1 MTMQISRDVA
11 CTSGHEAAYAL
22 YTALVANGWAAVAWS
37 DGTTRSTGAGP
48 ASAANLSAANAWFVV
63 QHVAT
68 GRKFSYKRDASTATS
83 CQFQYTDG
91 AVSLSAGNA
100 STPDNHAT
108 YTKAFFPNQQWY
120 PVSGTTTTKAHIV
133 VDDASASFVMLLRR
147 TPYAGGDCCT
157 YVGMETVTPLTW
169 AANPD
174 PHVVFARYNDGN
186 IAGTGPHTAN
196 AGNTAWYKRGISG
209 ELWVSGQ
216 WYLENPGGVAGGAA
230 DPSGTDTEYEARWT
244 YSGSGGGAPFVL
256 GKSALFRLLQPYRAP
271 TTGMDGATNFAR
283 AAFGPVTVPNDGVAL
298 GS

>member
-1 MTMQISRDVA
+1 MTMQISRDIA

-22 YTALVANGWAAVAWS
+22 YTALVAHGWTAVAWS
-37 DGTTRSTGAGP
+37 NGTAGTRTAGAGP
-48 ASAANLSAANAWFVV
+48 ASAANLSAASAWYVV
-63 QHVAT
+63 QHTAT

-108 YTKAFFPNQQWY
+108 YTQTFFTSGQWY
-120 PVSGTTTTKAHIV
+120 PVSGTTTTKAHLV

-147 TPYAGGDCCT
+147 TPYADGDCCA

-174 PHVVFARYNDGN
+174 PHVVFARYNNSNTAGAGPLAIYGGN
-186 IAGTGPHTAN
+186 L
-196 AGNTAWYKRGISG
+196 AWYKRGISG
-209 ELWVSGQ
+209 ESWTWNQ

-244 YSGSGGGAPFVL
+244 YSGGFVL

>member
-1 MTMQISRDVA
+1 MTMQISRDIA
-11 CTSGHEAAYAL
+11 CASGHEAAYAL
-22 YTALVANGWAAVAWS
+22 YTALVANGWTAVAWS
-37 DGTTRSTGAGP
+37 NGTTRTAGVGP
-48 ASAANLSAANAWFVV
+48 ASAANLSAASAWFVV
-63 QHVAT
+63 QHTAT
-68 GRKFSYKRDASTATS
+68 GRKFSYKRDATTPTS

-100 STPDNHAT
+100 STPDNHAS
-108 YTKAFFPNQQWY
+108 YTKAFGDFWYGQWY

-147 TPYAGGDCCT
+147 TPYASGDCCA

-174 PHVVFARYNDGN
+174 PHVVFGRYSEANT
-186 IAGTGPHTAN
+186 AGTGPHTAN
-196 AGNTAWYKRGISG
+196 AGNVAWYKRGISG
-209 ELWVSGQ
+209 EGWWGGQ

-230 DPSGTDTEYEARWT
+230 DPSGTDTEYEARWI
-244 YSGSGGGAPFVL
+244 YSGGFVL

>member
-22 YTALVANGWAAVAWS
+22 YTALVAHGWTAVAWS
-37 DGTTRSTGAGP
+37 DGTAGTRTAGAGP
-48 ASAANLSAANAWFVV
+48 ASAANLSAASAWFVV
-63 QHVAT
+63 QHAAT

-108 YTKAFFPNQQWY
+108 YTKAFFASGQWY
-120 PVSGTTTTKAHIV
+120 PVSGTTTTKAHLV

-174 PHVVFARYNDGN
+174 PHVVFARYSDANTV
-186 IAGTGPHTAN
+186 GTGPHTVN

-209 ELWVSGQ
+209 EAWWLGQ

-230 DPSGTDTEYEARWT
+230 DPSGTDTEYEARWI
-244 YSGSGGGAPFVL
+244 YPGGFVL

>member
-1 MTMQISRDVA
+1 MTMHVYRD
-11 CTSGHEAAYAL
+11 TSCASLSEAAFEL
-22 YTALVANGWAAVAWS
+22 YTRLVAHGWAAVAWS
-37 DGTTRSTGAGP
+37 DGTTRTAGAGP
-48 ASAANLSAANAWFVV
+48 ASAANLSAASAWFVV

-108 YTKAFFPNQQWY
+108 YTKTFFGSGQWY

-147 TPYAGGDCCT
+147 TPYASGDCCA

-174 PHVVFARYNDGN
+174 PHVVFARYSDANT
-186 IAGTGPHTAN
+186 AGTGPHSAN
-196 AGNTAWYKRGISG
+196 AGNAAWYKRGISG
-209 ELWVSGQ
+209 ETWLSGQ

-230 DPSGTDTEYEARWT
+230 DPSGTDTEYEARWI
-244 YSGSGGGAPFVL
+244 YSGSGPFVL

>member
-11 CTSGHEAAYAL
+11 CTSVHEAAYAL
-22 YTALVANGWAAVAWS
+22 YTALVAHGWTAVAWS
-37 DGTTRSTGAGP
+37 DGTTRAAGAGP
-48 ASAANLSAANAWFVV
+48 ASAANLSAASAWFVV
-63 QHVAT
+63 QHAAT

-91 AVSLSAGNA
+91 AVPLSAGNA

-108 YTKAFFPNQQWY
+108 YTKTFFASGQWY

-147 TPYAGGDCCT
+147 TPYASGDCCA

-174 PHVVFARYNDGN
+174 PHVVFARYNDAN
-186 IAGTGPHTAN
+186 DAGAAPRAAN
-196 AGNTAWYKRGISG
+196 QGGVAWYKRGISG
-209 ELWVSGQ
+209 ELWTLSQ

-230 DPSGTDTEYEARWT
+230 DPSGTDTEYEARWI
-244 YSGSGGGAPFVL
+244 YSGGFVL

>member
-1 MTMQISRDVA
+1 MTMQISRDIA
-11 CTSGHEAAYAL
+11 CASGHEAAYAL

-48 ASAANLSAANAWFVV
+48 AGAGPASAANLSAASAWFVV

-108 YTKAFFPNQQWY
+108 YTKAFFTSGQWY

-147 TPYAGGDCCT
+147 TPYAGGDCCA
-157 YVGMETVTPLTW
+157 YVGMETVSALTW

-174 PHVVFARYNDGN
+174 PHVVFAQYNNSNTAGAGPLTIYGGN
-186 IAGTGPHTAN
+186 L
-196 AGNTAWYKRGISG
+196 AWYKRGISG
-209 ELWVSGQ
+209 ESWTWNQ

-230 DPSGTDTEYEARWT
+230 DPSGTDTEYETRWT
-244 YSGSGGGAPFVL
+244 YSGGFVL

>member
-11 CTSGHEAAYAL
+11 CTSLSEAAFEL
-22 YTALVANGWAAVAWS
+22 YTRLIAHGWTAVAWS
-37 DGTTRSTGAGP
+37 DGTTRTAGAGP
-48 ASAANLSAANAWFVV
+48 ASAANLSAASAWFVV
-63 QHVAT
+63 QHTAT
-68 GRKFSYKRDASTATS
+68 ARKFSFKRDASTATS

-108 YTKAFFPNQQWY
+108 YTKAFFASAQWY
-120 PVSGTTTTKAHIV
+120 PTTGTTATKAHTV
-133 VDDASASFVMLLRR
+133 VDDATASFVMLLRR
-147 TPYAGGDCCT
+147 TPYADGDCCA

-174 PHVVFARYNDGN
+174 PHVMFARYSNSN
-186 IAGTGPHTAN
+186 LAGTGPHTAN
-196 AGNTAWYKRGISG
+196 AGNVAWYKRGISG
-209 ELWVSGQ
+209 EAWSSGQ

-244 YSGSGGGAPFVL
+244 YSGGFVL

-271 TTGMDGATNFAR
+271 TTGMDSATNFAR

>member
-1 MTMQISRDVA
+1 MTMQISRDIA

-22 YTALVANGWAAVAWS
+22 YTALVAHGWTAVAWS
-37 DGTTRSTGAGP
+37 DGTTRAAGAGP
-48 ASAANLSAANAWFVV
+48 ASAANLSAASAWFVV
-63 QHVAT
+63 RHAAT

-108 YTKAFFPNQQWY
+108 YTKTFFASGQWY
-120 PVSGTTTTKAHIV
+120 PVSGTTTTKAHLV

-147 TPYAGGDCCT
+147 TPYAGGDCCA

-174 PHVVFARYNDGN
+174 PHVVFARYSDANT
-186 IAGTGPHTAN
+186 AGTGLYQAN
-196 AGNTAWYKRGISG
+196 AGNVAWYKRGISG
-209 ELWVSGQ
+209 EAWSLGWWS
-216 WYLENPGGVAGGAA
+216 LENPAGVAGGAA
-230 DPSGTDTEYEARWT
+230 DPSGTDTEYEARWISI
-244 YSGSGGGAPFVL
+244 YGYNFVL
-256 GKSALFRLLQPYRAP
+256 GKSALFRLLQPYCAP

>member
-1 MTMQISRDVA
+1 MTMQISRDIA

-22 YTALVANGWAAVAWS
+22 YTALVAHGWTAVAWS
-37 DGTTRSTGAGP
+37 DGTTRAAGAGP
-48 ASAANLSAANAWFVV
+48 ASAANLSAASAWFVV
-63 QHVAT
+63 QHAAT

-108 YTKAFFPNQQWY
+108 YTKTFFGSGQWY
-120 PVSGTTTTKAHIV
+120 PVSGTTTTKAHLV

-147 TPYAGGDCCT
+147 TPYAGGDCCA

-174 PHVVFARYNDGN
+174 PHVMFAQYNN
-186 IAGTGPHTAN
+186 SNTAGTAPYTPN
-196 AGNTAWYKRGISG
+196 AGNVAWYKRGISG
-209 ELWVSGQ
+209 EAWWVGQ
-216 WYLENPGGVAGGAA
+216 WYLENPAGVAGGAA
-230 DPSGTDTEYEARWT
+230 DPSGTDTEYEARWICT
-244 YSGSGGGAPFVL
+244 AGISFVL
-256 GKSALFRLLQPYRAP
+256 GKSVLFRLLQPYRSP
-271 TTGMDGATNFAR
+271 TTGLDGSGNFSR

>member
-1 MTMQISRDVA
+1 MTMQISRDIA

-37 DGTTRSTGAGP
+37 DGTTRTAGAGP
-48 ASAANLSAANAWFVV
+48 ASAANLSAASAWFVV

-108 YTKAFFPNQQWY
+108 YTKAFFASQQWY
-120 PVSGTTTTKAHIV
+120 PVSGTTTTKAHLV

-147 TPYAGGDCCT
+147 SPFVGGSACS
-157 YVGMETVTPLTW
+157 YVSFDQVTPLTW
-169 AANPD
+169 AANPE
-174 PHVVFARYNDGN
+174 PLVASARFRDNND
-186 IAGTGPHTAN
+186 APETGLFSPNT
-196 AGNTAWYKRGISG
+196 GNTGWHRRGLSG
-209 ELWVSGQ
+209 EVWSGTQ
-216 WYLENPGGVAGGAA
+216 WSLENPANVAGSAVV
-230 DPSGTDTEYEARWT
+230 DPSGSDVEYEVRWC
-244 YSGSGGGAPFVL
+244 YVSVMFLL
-256 GKSALFRLLQPYRAP
+256 GRSTLYRALQPYRSP
-271 TTGMDGATNFAR
+271 TTGLDGSGNYTR
-283 AAFGPVTVPNDGVAL
+283 AAFGGVSVPNDGSAL